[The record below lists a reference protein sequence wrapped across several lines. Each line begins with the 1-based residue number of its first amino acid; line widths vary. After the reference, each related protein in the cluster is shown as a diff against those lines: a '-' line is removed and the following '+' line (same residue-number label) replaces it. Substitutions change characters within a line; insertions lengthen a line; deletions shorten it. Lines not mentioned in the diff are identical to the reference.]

1 MPYIFISCPTSFGRA
16 REKKKLEEKEEKRE
30 RGEGRREEDSWSS
43 YSPSS
48 LSILYYLLVA
58 DDILMNMDIILLQ
71 DTHSSLL
78 WFSKNVFMCS
88 SK

>member
-1 MPYIFISCPTSFGRA
+1 MGEQGKR
-16 REKKKLEEKEEKRE
+16 KKLEEKEEKRG
-30 RGEGRREEDSWSS
+30 RGEGGREEDSWSPK
-43 YSPSS
+43 SPSS